1 MSAEIL
7 PFPDPRSPRLR
18 PRPRPPGPFRDR
30 HPSAGGGRSPDRPLR
45 AVPRPDAPPRRV
57 PDGTHHAAALGPPS
71 TEDLPPCA

>member
-7 PFPDPRSPRLR
+7 PFPDPRSPRPR
-18 PRPRPPGPFRDR
+18 PRPRWRVIRDR

-45 AVPRPDAPPRRV
+45 TVPRPDAPPRRG
-57 PDGTHHAAALGPPS
+57 PDGGRAAAPGPPT